1 MNKEEL
7 TDLLNNLN
15 DDMDEQLET
24 FFNNSILKEYF
35 KELINLTIFDNKSLD
50 DKIINKLD
58 ELTDNMDE
66 YNFKNAKINIEEL
79 QKLLNKE

>member
-1 MNKEEL
+1 MDKDEL

-15 DDMDEQLET
+15 EDIDEQLET
-24 FFNNSILKEYF
+24 FFNDSILKEYF
-35 KELINLTIFDNKSLD
+35 KELINLTVFDSKSLD

-66 YNFKNAKINIEEL
+66 FNFKDAKINIEEL
-79 QKLLNKE
+79 QKLINEE